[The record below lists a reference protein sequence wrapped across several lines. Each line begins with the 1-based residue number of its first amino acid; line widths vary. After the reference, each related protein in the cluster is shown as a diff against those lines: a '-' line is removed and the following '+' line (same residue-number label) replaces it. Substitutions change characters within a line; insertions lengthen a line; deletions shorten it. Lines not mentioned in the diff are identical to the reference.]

1 MRTALL
7 IYISTHSQTEMIMV
21 WMRDKG
27 RKSENWGTFIVTQE
41 QTDYSPAALSPMSHD
56 GPSLVPDTQN
66 SNAQLLLTSE
76 HTHTYIKKTLNLRKP
91 VKTWLELRNVAASA
105 AVIQQGGMGIVREK
119 EGKMEGGESVK
130 QELRLIY

>member
-1 MRTALL
+1 
-7 IYISTHSQTEMIMV
+7 
-21 WMRDKG
+21 
-27 RKSENWGTFIVTQE
+27 
-41 QTDYSPAALSPMSHD
+41 MSHD

-76 HTHTYIKKTLNLRKP
+76 HTHTHTYIYIFFFKLNLRKP

-105 AVIQQGGMGIVREK
+105 AVIQQVGMGIVREK

-130 QELRLIY
+130 QEVRLIY